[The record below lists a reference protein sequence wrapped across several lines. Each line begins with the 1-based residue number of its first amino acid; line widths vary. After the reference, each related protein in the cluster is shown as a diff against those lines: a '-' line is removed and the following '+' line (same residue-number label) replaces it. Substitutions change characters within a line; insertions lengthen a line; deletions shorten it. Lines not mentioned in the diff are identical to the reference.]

1 MRVASSENK
10 NGGEILMKV
19 LVLEPILKSCFD
31 GVTLSYLVSCIS
43 KLFPIANDLVKKYL
57 FYMIEF
63 RFLTYSGSTKSFFIT
78 KDGIHL
84 LGEIELI
91 KSNEGLN
98 SSQIFL
104 QINVK

>member
-1 MRVASSENK
+1 
-10 NGGEILMKV
+10 MKV
-19 LVLEPILKSCFD
+19 LVMEPILKSCFD
-31 GVTLSYLVSCIS
+31 GVTTSHLITCIS
-43 KLFPIANDLVKKYL
+43 KVLPIANDLVKKYV

-63 RFLTYSGSTKSFFIT
+63 SFLTYSGSTKSFFIT

-84 LGEIELI
+84 LREIELI

-104 QINVK
+104 QINAK

>member
-1 MRVASSENK
+1 MRVASSENRT
-10 NGGEILMKV
+10 GSEILMKV

-31 GVTLSYLVSCIS
+31 GVTISHLITCIS
-43 KLFPIANDLVKKYL
+43 KVLPIANDLVKKYL
-57 FYMIEF
+57 FYLIEF
-63 RFLTYSGSTKSFFIT
+63 SFLTYSGSTNSFLIT

-84 LGEIELI
+84 LREIELI
-91 KSNEGLN
+91 KLNEGLN